1 MDYVHAHFTGHLLG
15 GLLVLLGYV
24 IIKRNKPFVNSQVM
38 VPAMISGAMWGIG
51 CTLWFV
57 FNRIYLVLF
66 MSNNYV
72 SQAISFPINS
82 MVPGCCAVLWS
93 TFLFREIRGA
103 RNYFLT
109 AFGIVSTI
117 VGAIIVGAS
126 S

>member
-1 MDYVHAHFTGHLLG
+1 LDYVHAHFTGHLLG

-24 IIKRNKPFVNSQVM
+24 IVKRNKPFVNSQVM

-51 CTLWFV
+51 CTLWF
-57 FNRIYLVLF
+57 

-82 MVPGCCAVLWS
+82 MVPGCCAALWS

-103 RNYFLT
+103 RNYVLT
-109 AFGIVSTI
+109 AFGIASTI